1 MLEKGQEKNST
12 SRLLRRWQFPTLF
25 KPSMVEKTDR
35 EKGYEEELSVLTPNK
50 EGSDAPD
57 EWKTPEIEATLPR
70 YFLYYWANTVICFS
84 QLKSSLE
91 QKFSFVVSFL
101 ASYLCV
107 QSAGIGKVGQE
118 LPILKFSHDLNSEVH
133 TPREINFK
141 NLFPYEI
148 NFERYGKDFSQN
160 KVVSQNRNEVFEQDR
175 GLSPSN
181 RSKTYLF
188 PDSEDESFEDI
199 IKTIEKTLHF
209 SSDLNFLTRTPS
221 APAAVVS
228 AKQQKTNLIVSDNEL
243 EEFQKKVEEKNK
255 LSDYFIYFFWK
266 SIVFISYGFSY
277 LFFGLAFAYK
287 MVGVLLS
294 PIVNFPDSFGNSLQF
309 LGLLFLEFKEYASA
323 KSRFESAHLNIEDLM
338 ADDAGDLENI
348 WECTVVDENGEEK
361 RKIIDLEKN
370 RYMSSLSKNSKRVV
384 NFLGLIGLT
393 LTIGAIF
400 DPVFV
405 PLSFFALV
413 FFALVEMIAAISFT
427 YQIHCLNARQ
437 KEEDNDSSNEYKI
450 AFLTASRNQKAVNAA
465 WLIFTVVSL
474 SFSVFATLPASLSF
488 LTISLSLMISV
499 KVLICVAVMALYAV
513 YFFKRHVAVES
524 RLEYWNK
531 MSPFDLYGGFFH
543 HSLLAVSRNQTAIN
557 IAIFAVL
564 AIALT
569 LLVTCPLPT
578 LGFLTASYVISLSVQ
593 TFMSFGIAILGFTF
607 LRIACNFKQKMN
619 QELRL
624 EGGLELENAS
634 DNALCNAS
642 YAREKISRGGFFCVP
657 RQSEE
662 NEELKGL
669 VQKDEFSKVTSLD
682 IQPPA
687 VKFFDS
693 KTNQFC
699 IDNELS
705 GLSLQNQ
712 DQ

>member
-1 MLEKGQEKNST
+1 MLEKGQEKNNAP
-12 SRLLRRWQFPTLF
+12 RLLRRWQFPTLF
-25 KPSMVEKTDR
+25 KPSIVEKTDR

-50 EGSDAPD
+50 EGSDSPD

-91 QKFSFVVSFL
+91 QKFSFVLSFL
-101 ASYLCV
+101 ASCLCV

-118 LPILKFSHDLNSEVH
+118 LYILKFSHDLNSEVH
-133 TPREINFK
+133 TPREIKFK

-160 KVVSQNRNEVFEQDR
+160 KVVSQNRNEVFEEDR

-181 RSKTYLF
+181 RLKTYLF
-188 PDSEDESFEDI
+188 PDSENESFDDI
-199 IKTIEKTLHF
+199 IKTIEDTVHF
-209 SSDLNFLTRTPS
+209 SSNLDFLIRTPFV
-221 APAAVVS
+221 PATVIC

-243 EEFQKKVEEKNK
+243 EDSQKKIEEKNK
-255 LSDYFIYFFWK
+255 LSDYFIYFFWE

-277 LFFGLAFAYK
+277 LFFGLAITYK
-287 MVGVLLS
+287 IVGALLS
-294 PIVNFPDSFGNSLQF
+294 PIINFPDSFGNSLQF

-348 WECTVVDENGEEK
+348 WECVVVDENGEEK

-370 RYMSSLSKNSKRVV
+370 HYMSSFSKNSKMVV

-405 PLSFFALV
+405 PFSFFALV
-413 FFALVEMIAAISFT
+413 FFALIEMITAISFT
-427 YQIHCLNARQ
+427 YQIYRLNLRQ

-474 SFSVFATLPASLSF
+474 SFSLFATLPASLSF
-488 LTISLSLMISV
+488 LTISLSLIV
-499 KVLICVAVMALYAV
+499 PIKVLICVAVIALYTV
-513 YFFKRHVAVES
+513 YLFRKRVTIES

-531 MSPFDLYGGFFH
+531 VSPFDLYGGFFH
-543 HSLLAVSRNQTAIN
+543 HSLLAVSRNQRSIN
-557 IAIFAVL
+557 IAIFFVL
-564 AIALT
+564 AVALT
-569 LLVTCPLPT
+569 LFVTCPLPT
-578 LGFLTASYVISLSVQ
+578 LGFLTASYVVSLSVQ

-624 EGGLELENAS
+624 EGGLELENVN
-634 DNALCNAS
+634 DNGLFTAS
-642 YAREKISRGGFFCVP
+642 YSKEKISRGGFFCVP
-657 RQSEE
+657 KQSEE

-669 VQKDEFSKVTSLD
+669 AQKDEFSKVTSLD

-687 VKFFDS
+687 VRLFDS